1 LEGGTDLSIIFEK
14 LKEVLLSVI
23 PVFFIV
29 LVLHFFIIPIP
40 EPVLFRFLIGSVLII
55 VGLTIFLLGVDLG
68 ISPIGASL
76 GVAIIK
82 RNHIAYVLGAGL
94 VLGFFISIAEP
105 DLHILAEQVD
115 GVSSGAIPKLG
126 LVVVVS
132 VGIAVMIAIGLTRI
146 VYNFPLYKLLMILY
160 PGVFLLALFTSRE
173 FLAISFDASGATTG
187 ALTVPFILAM
197 AIGVSRLKKNS
208 KSSEKDSFGLVAI
221 ASVGPILAIMAMSL
235 ITGTHQVTGTL
246 PDASKSL
253 QVISPFLHEFPIVA
267 GEILL
272 ALAPILIIFVVAN
285 KRSSLVSRRSFRRIM
300 FGVLLTF
307 AGLVVFLV
315 GVFAGFMDMGSEI
328 GMRIASMENKN
339 YVVILGFVLGFVTIL
354 AEPAVH
360 VLTRQIEDVTSGYVN
375 RKMVLLFLSIGVG
388 TAVALSMVRILTP
401 DLELWQYLL
410 PGYAICLGLMF
421 FVPKMFVGMAFDSG
435 GVASGPM
442 TATFVLSYS
451 QGAAESVESA
461 DVLIDGF
468 GIIAMVAMTPIISL
482 QILGLIYKIKTK
494 KGGLDRHVD

>member
-1 LEGGTDLSIIFEK
+1 MSVIFEK
-14 LKEVLLSVI
+14 FKEVLLSVL

-29 LVLHFFIIPIP
+29 LLLHFFVFNLP
-40 EPVLFRFLIGSVLII
+40 EEVFYRFLIGTVLILL
-55 VGLTIFLLGVDLG
+55 GLTTFLLGVDLG
-68 ISPIGASL
+68 ITPIGGSL
-76 GVAIIK
+76 GVAVIK
-82 RNHIAYVLGAGL
+82 RNHILYVLAAGL
-94 VLGFFISIAEP
+94 LLGFFISIAEP

-115 GVSSGAIPKLG
+115 GVTSGEIPKLG

-146 VYNFPLYKLLMILY
+146 VYNFPLYKLLIILY

-187 ALTVPFILAM
+187 ALTVPFILAL
-197 AIGVSRLKKNS
+197 AVGVSRLKKNS

-235 ITGTHQVTGTL
+235 LTGSQEVTGTL
-246 PDASKSL
+246 PETSKSL
-253 QVISPFLHEFPIVA
+253 LIISPFLHEFPVVA
-267 GEILL
+267 GEVLL
-272 ALAPILIIFVVAN
+272 ALAPILIIFMISN
-285 KRSSLVSRRSFRRIM
+285 KKFSLVSRRTFRRIM

-307 AGLVVFLV
+307 VGLVVFLV

-328 GMRIASMENKN
+328 GIRIAAMENKSF
-339 YVVILGFVLGFVTIL
+339 VVLLGFVLGFVTIL

-360 VLTRQIEDVTSGYVN
+360 VLTRQIEDVTSGYV
-375 RKMVLLFLSIGVG
+375 RRRMVLLFLSIGVG

-410 PGYAICLGLMF
+410 PGYAVCLGLMF
-421 FVPKMFVGMAFDSG
+421 LVPKIFVGMAFDSG

-442 TATFVLSYS
+442 TATFVLAYS
-451 QGAAESVESA
+451 QGAAESIESA

-482 QILGLIYKIKTK
+482 QILGLIYKIKSK
-494 KGGLDRHVD
+494 KGGLDHDVA